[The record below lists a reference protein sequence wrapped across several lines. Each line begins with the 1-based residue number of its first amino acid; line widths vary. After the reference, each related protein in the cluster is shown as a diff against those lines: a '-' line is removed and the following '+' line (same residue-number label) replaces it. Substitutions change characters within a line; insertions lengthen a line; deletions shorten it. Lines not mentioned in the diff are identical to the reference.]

1 MTSRQAIRNDVAV
14 LEAGDAT
21 IQSIDGVT
29 FNQGNNGAFDLQ
41 PGGHTIEISGV
52 WIRPTFGILP
62 INDRGFGT
70 LCLKARGGRR
80 YRIKQTVVEGRRRIF
95 IIDTATGQ
103 PPKTPCGPDEDDD

>member
-21 IQSIDGVT
+21 IESIDGIT

-80 YRIKQTVVEGRRRIF
+80 YRISEVRRVKADEIQYFDHPSVGVIAVVSG
-95 IIDTATGQ
+95 G
-103 PPKTPCGPDEDDD
+103 